1 MQIAPKRFKLEKEEE
16 DRISVLP
23 ECLLLEIIS
32 RLPTT
37 KEAIR
42 TSTLSKRWEN
52 LWTLVPNLVFRY
64 DDDVVIDDEDY
75 IYYDYIKDY
84 VSFVDKT
91 LTQCRQLK
99 LNQFKLDT
107 KYDSEYKTQVKKWIH
122 YAIKCNVE
130 ELDLSLW
137 GCVFN
142 PISVISW
149 DKLISLSIS
158 NGKLNEDLIRNILS
172 GSPVLETLN
181 LYNCYGYRL
190 LDITSK
196 SVKNLV
202 FWGYRVPKNE
212 SDHYAKGKWHKKEA
226 VLGSDGGEEAVLG
239 SDGGELYLQKIVL
252 LGMSSLVKAHLN
264 YTISGFYGRTQKEAV
279 MLKRLILNLGHVKEL
294 QIDYFCF
301 KVLAGLEA
309 IGFVCPSNMVIP
321 PIYYQMKR
329 CRLI

>member
-1 MQIAPKRFKLEKEEE
+1 MNLKYGNGI
-16 DRISVLP
+16 VLD
-23 ECLLLEIIS
+23 ELFFLSSCF
-32 RLPTT
+32 TT
-37 KEAIR
+37 
-42 TSTLSKRWEN
+42 
-52 LWTLVPNLVFRY
+52 
-64 DDDVVIDDEDY
+64 
-75 IYYDYIKDY
+75 
-84 VSFVDKT
+84 
-91 LTQCRQLK
+91 LK
-99 LNQFKLDT
+99 L
-107 KYDSEYKTQVKKWIH
+107 
-122 YAIKCNVE
+122 A
-130 ELDLSLW
+130 

-142 PISVISW
+142 PIGVISW
-149 DKLISLSIS
+149 NKLKSLSIS
-158 NGKLNEDLIRNILS
+158 NGKLTEDLIRNIS

-181 LYNCYGYRL
+181 LYNCYGYRR

-212 SDHYAKGKWHKKEA
+212 SEHYANVIKINAPNTLSLTIK
-226 VLGSDGGEEAVLG
+226 
-239 SDGGELYLQKIVL
+239 GELYLQKIVL

-294 QIDYFCF
+294 EIDYFCF

-321 PIYYQMKR
+321 PVYYQMKR

>member
-1 MQIAPKRFKLEKEEE
+1 MQIAPKRFKLEKEEEE

-32 RLPTT
+32 RLSTT

-84 VSFVDKT
+84 VSFVDKA

-99 LNQFKLDT
+99 LNKFKLDT
-107 KYDSEYKTQVKKWIH
+107 KYDSKYKTQVQK
-122 YAIKCNVE
+122 
-130 ELDLSLW
+130 
-137 GCVFN
+137 
-142 PISVISW
+142 
-149 DKLISLSIS
+149 
-158 NGKLNEDLIRNILS
+158 R
-172 GSPVLETLN
+172 
-181 LYNCYGYRL
+181 

-212 SDHYAKGKWHKKEA
+212 SDHYAN
-226 VLGSDGGEEAVLG
+226 VI
-239 SDGGELYLQKIVL
+239 KINAPNTL
-252 LGMSSLVKAHLN
+252 SL
-264 YTISGFYGRTQKEAV
+264 TIKGFYGRTQKEAV

-294 QIDYFCF
+294 EIDYFCF

-321 PIYYQMKR
+321 PVYYQMKR
-329 CRLI
+329 CPLI